1 MMANTYHMVNIDS
14 DKLRAELSK
23 RVLIPAEVSRD
34 IGFCSAYM
42 SKTLSKGRCNRTTV
56 SLLEQRYGIL
66 PETYVIS
73 FSSEHPYKEQHTYK
87 QPKESNTATIN
98 SISRQELVNIIS
110 EAVYQAVS
118 KLMQKEGEH

>member
-1 MMANTYHMVNIDS
+1 MANTYHMVNIDA

-56 SLLEQRYGIL
+56 SLLEQKYGIL
-66 PETYVIS
+66 PEAYVIS

-87 QPKESNTATIN
+87 QPKKSGVTIN

-118 KLMQKEGEH
+118 KLMQKEGES